1 MLLILCCFRSLFV
14 ADCCISL
21 TILIVSL
28 EASDLLQNLSLDSQA
43 EDVKISEPAKKVYLQ
58 THFYLS
64 SNLNVWF
71 LFQFLRAWF
80 WLWFHHVQANAVTG
94 KLQSTDRTR
103 STTPSLKDSTMPYHP
118 NGYSSS
124 AYYYGGNFLVLYSF
138 GWVLIIDGI
147 SKIIFFISNICVC
160 MHSVI

>member
-43 EDVKISEPAKKVYLQ
+43 KDVKISEPPKKVYLQ

-64 SNLNVWF
+64 FNLKIVF
-71 LFQFLRAWF
+71 GFRF
-80 WLWFHHVQANAVTG
+80 
-94 KLQSTDRTR
+94 
-103 STTPSLKDSTMPYHP
+103 
-118 NGYSSS
+118 
-124 AYYYGGNFLVLYSF
+124 NFLELDF
-138 GWVLIIDGI
+138 DCG
-147 SKIIFFISNICVC
+147 FIMCRS
-160 MHSVI
+160 ML